1 MDQKFNTKDRMNFF
15 GIKPSKSLGQNFL
28 NDISVV
34 QEIVYSANLTK
45 EDIVVEVGPGLGVMT
60 DLLANDAGLVIA
72 VEIDKNLIPPLQAVC
87 DVHDNIELI
96 NGDILKV
103 NIREIVAQRIEES
116 NGTLKNVKVVANL
129 PYYITT
135 PIIFSFLE
143 NKMPQLRSMTFMV
156 QKEVAKRMIAKPGG
170 KDYGALTVTVGYF
183 SEAEIEFIVPPHCFI
198 PQPNVDSAVITL
210 KLREEPPFEL
220 DDQEYFFKVV
230 RAAFCQRRKMLA
242 NSLTN
247 AQYLGITRETA
258 VKCIEEIGQNS
269 GIRGEVLSPEEFGQL
284 SNLLLHNS
292 SF

>member
-34 QEIVYSANLTK
+34 QEIVYSAKLTE

-60 DLLANDAGLVIA
+60 DLLAEQAGLVIA

-87 DVHDNIELI
+87 SMHDNIELI
-96 NGDILKV
+96 NDDILKV
-103 NIREIVAQRIEES
+103 NIREIVEEKMRFS
-116 NGTLKNVKVVANL
+116 EGRLKNVKVVANL

-143 NKMPQLRSMTFMV
+143 EKMPALRSMTFMV

-198 PQPNVDSAVITL
+198 PQPAVDSAVITL
-210 KLREEPPFEL
+210 KLREKPPFEL
-220 DDQEYFFKVV
+220 ENQEYFFKVV

-242 NSLTN
+242 NSLAN
-247 AQYLGITRETA
+247 APYLGVAREQA
-258 VKCIEEIGQNS
+258 VMCIEQLGKEA

-292 SF
+292 RF

>member
-34 QEIVYSANLTK
+34 QEIVYSANLTE

-60 DLLANDAGLVIA
+60 DLLAEQAGLVIA

-87 DVHDNIELI
+87 SMHDNIELI
-96 NGDILKV
+96 NDDILKV
-103 NIREIVAQRIEES
+103 NIREIAAERMRLSE
-116 NGTLKNVKVVANL
+116 GKLKNVKVVANL

-143 NKMPQLRSMTFMV
+143 EKMPALRSMTFMV

-198 PQPNVDSAVITL
+198 PQPAVDSAVITL

-220 DDQEYFFKVV
+220 ENKEYFFKVV

-242 NSLTN
+242 NSLAN
-247 AQYLGITRETA
+247 APYLGVPRETVA
-258 VKCIEEIGQNS
+258 ECIEQLGKS
-269 GIRGEVLSPEEFGQL
+269 AGIRGEVLSPEEFGKL

-292 SF
+292 QF

>member
-1 MDQKFNTKDRMNFF
+1 MDQKFNTKDRMIFF

-34 QEIVYSANLTK
+34 QEIVYSAKLTK

-60 DLLANDAGLVIA
+60 DLLANEAGLVIA

-156 QKEVAKRMIAKPGG
+156 QKEAAIALGMTGQAVTMINEGAPLKIVFFEEGAPCSLYGHAMTR
-170 KDYGALTVTVGYF
+170 KAESREDY
-183 SEAEIEFIVPPHCFI
+183 
-198 PQPNVDSAVITL
+198 DKL
-210 KLREEPPFEL
+210 KEVFDYLV
-220 DDQEYFFKVV
+220 KVV
-230 RAAFCQRRKMLA
+230 TPACDAKFFPEQVFVDKVF
-242 NSLTN
+242 SLPNYPENIPYGDMSNNTTEEK
-247 AQYLGITRETA
+247 TR
-258 VKCIEEIGQNS
+258 
-269 GIRGEVLSPEEFGQL
+269 
-284 SNLLLHNS
+284 LLEKWMY
-292 SF
+292 

>member
-1 MDQKFNTKDRMNFF
+1 MDQKFNTKDRMIFF

-258 VKCIEEIGQNS
+258 VKCIEEIGKNS

-292 SF
+292 RF

>member
-34 QEIVYSANLTK
+34 QEIVYSANLTE

-60 DLLANDAGLVIA
+60 DLLAEQAGLVIA

-87 DVHDNIELI
+87 SMHDNIELI
-96 NGDILKV
+96 NDDILKV
-103 NIREIVAQRIEES
+103 NIREIVEEKMRISE
-116 NGTLKNVKVVANL
+116 GRLKNVKVVANL

-143 NKMPQLRSMTFMV
+143 EKMPALRSMTFMV

-198 PQPNVDSAVITL
+198 PQPAVDSAVITL
-210 KLREEPPFEL
+210 KLREKPPFEL
-220 DDQEYFFKVV
+220 ENQEYFFKVV

-242 NSLTN
+242 NSLAN
-247 AQYLGITRETA
+247 APYLGVAREQA
-258 VKCIEEIGQNS
+258 VMCIEQLGKEA

-292 SF
+292 RF